1 MIFLNP
7 WEYTDIEFTDQLA
20 YLTIACTTRC
30 NFACPYCS
38 KQSAGIRDLDYQL
51 LIRLLDEAVALGL
64 RKVELTGGEALLYP
78 FFWEVVG
85 WLRNHDITVNLV
97 TNGATIDRK
106 SAADL
111 ARYRVNVAVSLST
124 LREERFHELSGGRGR
139 LSRVIEALDFLLTA
153 GHAAT
158 TPPLVAV
165 HALGSRE
172 VFPELAEIRAFS
184 RNRGCGFVLNRAIP
198 TGGLQADN
206 LPALKDLKRFLDRE
220 SATGSAT
227 IPFCGNTPCNRLKA
241 GCYIGTDGLVRP
253 CASIDRVAG
262 DPRTESLADIWMQ
275 SELLTVCRNLEAHL
289 EGSCGACPERLRC
302 YGCRAV
308 AYAAYGSVTAT
319 DPGCFRFGE
328 GFYENRGPQQE
339 GTDR

>member
-1 MIFLNP
+1 MTFLNP

-38 KQSAGIRDLDYQL
+38 KRSAGIRDLDCQL
-51 LIRLLDEAVALGL
+51 LMRLLNEAIALGL

-78 FFWEVVG
+78 FFWEVVE
-85 WLRNHDITVNLV
+85 WLRDHDIVVNLV
-97 TNGATIDRK
+97 TNGALIDRK
-106 SAADL
+106 IATDL

-139 LSRVIEALDFLLTA
+139 LSRVIEALDLLLTA

-158 TPPLVAV
+158 TPPLVAI

-172 VFPELAEIRAFS
+172 VFPELAEIRDFA

-198 TGGLQADN
+198 VGGLQADN
-206 LPALKDLKRFLDRE
+206 LPSLQDLKRFLDLE
-220 SATGSAT
+220 SATTSAT
-227 IPFCGNTPCNRLKA
+227 IPFCGDTPCNRLKA
-241 GCYIGTDGLVRP
+241 GCYIGADGLVRP
-253 CASIDRVAG
+253 CASIDRVVG
-262 DPRTESLADIWMQ
+262 DPRTESLADIWLR
-275 SELLTVCRNLEAHL
+275 SELLTVCRNLETRL
-289 EGSCGACPERLRC
+289 EGSCGACPERSRC

-308 AYAAYGSVTAT
+308 AYAAYGSITAP
-319 DPGCFRFGE
+319 DPGCFRFCE
-328 GFYENRGPQQE
+328 GFNEISGTQQE
-339 GTDR
+339 GSDR